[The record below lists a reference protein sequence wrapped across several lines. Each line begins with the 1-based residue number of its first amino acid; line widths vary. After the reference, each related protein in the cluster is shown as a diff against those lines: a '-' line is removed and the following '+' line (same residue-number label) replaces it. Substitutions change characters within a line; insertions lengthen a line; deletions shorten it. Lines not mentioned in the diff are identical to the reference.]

1 MQVPYIARYA
11 ATEAVWDILNGL
23 GYSQK
28 HNDRLVEEVEAVLDG
43 YSVVDTQPVYVD
55 KEYVLKCMEDSHKNA
70 GLSTEAKAKITRW
83 LNRAP
88 AIYAQPI
95 VRCANCKYDMTK
107 KTLIEQ
113 LRNCS
118 GNAAPCKNCEL
129 CNDPACSD
137 TLMKLAADCIERML
151 EEDL

>member
-11 ATEAVWDILNGL
+11 ATEAVWEILNNL

-70 GLSTEAKAKITRW
+70 GLSTEAKAKMTRW

-88 AIYAQPI
+88 SIYAQPI
-95 VRCANCKYDMTK
+95 VRCANCKYDNHCLTQEFIEENSVIPFD
-107 KTLIEQ
+107 KTTFY
-113 LRNCS
+113 C
-118 GNAAPCKNCEL
+118 
-129 CNDPACSD
+129 
-137 TLMKLAADCIERML
+137 ADGRRL
-151 EEDL
+151 EDGA